1 LVAVSAGYA
10 GVLHQDPQIQ
20 PRINPAEFFADDM
33 VVDAVLRNLEVLGEA
48 AKQIPPAVR
57 ERHPQVPWRRI
68 SGLRDVLVH
77 AYFGLEEDTIWQ
89 IVSESIPAL
98 AQQLEQVVKAEP

>member
-1 LVAVSAGYA
+1 MQVSCTKILRYSKG
-10 GVLHQDPQIQ
+10 LTRQ
-20 PRINPAEFFADDM
+20 NLFADEM

-57 ERHPQVPWRRI
+57 DRHPQVPWRRI
-68 SGLRDVLVH
+68 AGLRDVLAH

-98 AQQLEQVVKAEP
+98 AQQLDQVVEAEP

>member
-1 LVAVSAGYA
+1 ML
-10 GVLHQDPQIQ
+10 
-20 PRINPAEFFADDM
+20 
-33 VVDAVLRNLEVLGEA
+33 VDAVLRNLEVLGEA

-57 ERHPQVPWRRI
+57 ERHPQLPWRR
-68 SGLRDVLVH
+68 LAH

-98 AQQLEQVVKAEP
+98 ADQLDQVVEAEL